1 MTGDHFVETNDAIGI
16 VIAALGGAAV
26 GLERE
31 WSGHA
36 SGPHARFA
44 GIRTFTLLGLNA
56 GIAGFLYAHGSQV
69 LALLLAGACAALI
82 VAAYVAA
89 SRKDVDGTT
98 EMAALVVLTAGVIS
112 GMHEIKLASA
122 LIAVT
127 TLLLLEKP
135 RLQKA
140 ITHIDDVS
148 LRAGLRFAVMAVVIL
163 PLLPTGPYGPLGGVR
178 PRQLWALVLF
188 FSGLS
193 FAGYISRRFAGSQR
207 GYPIAGMLGGIIS
220 STSVT
225 LSFARLSRSEPDRGS
240 SLAVGVIGASAV
252 MCIRVLVATSVLNP
266 LAGLSLIPYLAA
278 PLLAATLITWFGM
291 RKFNSEATPEVL
303 PSNPL
308 QFMTALQMAVLFQC
322 VLFAVRWTQMTF
334 GNTGVLVSAGVL
346 GMTDLDSLVIS
357 MAKDAESHL
366 SSATIAQ
373 AIAAGV
379 FTNTI
384 LKLLIGAVFGTSRF
398 RRLAVAGL
406 LAVAI
411 TSAAALVWLH

>member
-1 MTGDHFVETNDAIGI
+1 VETNDAIGI
-16 VIAALGGAAV
+16 AIAALGGAAV

-56 GIAGFLYAHGSQV
+56 GIAGVLYGQGHHV

-82 VAAYVAA
+82 IAAYVAA
-89 SRKDVDGTT
+89 SRVDVDGTT
-98 EMAALVVLTAGVIS
+98 EMAALVVLTAGVLA
-112 GMHEIKLASA
+112 GMHSITLASA

-127 TLLLLEKP
+127 TLLLLEKS

-148 LRAGLRFAVMAVVIL
+148 LRAGIRFAVMAVVIL
-163 PLLPTGPYGPLGGVR
+163 PLLPSGPYGPLGGIR

-207 GYPIAGMLGGIIS
+207 GYPIAGMIGGIIS

-225 LSFARLSRSEPDRGS
+225 LSFARLSRSEPDRAA
-240 SLAVGVIGASAV
+240 SLAIGAIGASAV
-252 MCIRVLVATSVLNP
+252 MCIRVLVSTSVLNP
-266 LAGLSLIPYLAA
+266 PAGLALLPYLIVPFLTAA
-278 PLLAATLITWFGM
+278 LITAIGL
-291 RKFNSEATPEVL
+291 RKFREPATAETL

-308 QFMTALQMAVLFQC
+308 QFLTALQMAVLFQC
-322 VLFAVRWTQMTF
+322 VLFAVRWAQMTW
-334 GNTGVLVSAGVL
+334 GNAGVIASASVL
-346 GMTDLDSLVIS
+346 GLTDLDALVIS
-357 MAKDAESHL
+357 MAKDAASHL
-366 SSATIAQ
+366 SSANIAQ
-373 AIAAGV
+373 AIAVGV
-379 FTNTI
+379 LSNTM
-384 LKLLIGAVFGTSRF
+384 LKMLVGAVVGIQPF
-398 RRLAVAGL
+398 RRIVVAGL
-406 LAVAI
+406 LAMGVAC
-411 TSAAALVWLH
+411 AGALFWLR